1 MARPGWL
8 ASFLGLGL
16 GLAACC
22 GALPADVATKLAKDE
37 RGAERLVLEV
47 ELESPHLSGLFDA
60 VLITRASPPAVR
72 LQLLPE
78 MGAPILD
85 VVAQPMVVSAY
96 LHGGGTTTWRGQP
109 DDPPPGLGL
118 LFGITLLEQHTPLA
132 PVRVRCFAAAEPP
145 RLTAVGLFP
154 GTSLTDAE
162 LSGSSITARTF
173 HYGPIAWRDRQRPDG
188 GEVTGRGFS
197 LRAKVRE
204 REAAPDLTDDDFVL
218 AGGR

>member
-8 ASFLGLGL
+8 ASFLGL

-22 GALPADVATKLAKDE
+22 GALPADVATRLAKDE

-47 ELESPHLSGLFDA
+47 ELSAPHLSGLFDA

-78 MGAPILD
+78 MGASILD
-85 VVAQPMVVSAY
+85 VVAQPGAIAAY
-96 LHGGGTTTWRGQP
+96 LHGAGTTTWRGQP

-118 LFGITLLEQHTPLA
+118 LFGVTLLEQHTPLA
-132 PVRVRCFAAAEPP
+132 PARVRCFAAGDPP

-154 GTSLTDAE
+154 GTHLTDAE
-162 LSGSSITARTF
+162 LSGSSIAARTF
-173 HYGPIAWRDRQRPDG
+173 HYGPVAWRDRQRPDG
-188 GEVTGRGFS
+188 GEVIGPGFS

>member
-1 MARPGWL
+1 MLRPIWL
-8 ASFLGLGL
+8 PSLLGLGFA
-16 GLAACC
+16 GCC
-22 GALPADVATKLAKDE
+22 GPLPADLATRLTVDAPL
-37 RGAERLVLEV
+37 AERLVLEV
-47 ELESPHLSGLFDA
+47 ELDSPHLSGLFDA

-85 VVAQPMVVSAY
+85 VVAEPGAIAAY
-96 LHGGGTTTWRGQP
+96 LHGAGTTTWRGQP
-109 DDPPPGLGL
+109 DDPPLGLGL
-118 LFGITLLEQHTPLA
+118 LFGITLLEQHTRLV
-132 PVRVRCFAAAEPP
+132 PVRVRCFAAGEPP

-173 HYGPIAWRDRQRPDG
+173 HYGPVAWHDRQRADG
-188 GEVTGRGFS
+188 GEVIGPGFS

-204 REAAPDLTDDDFVL
+204 REAAPDLTDDDFML